1 MVQNTYIKPTRDPS
15 IDDTRPKT
23 QKRGSVRIRT
33 HARRLQIRRVRTSL
47 APDVVVTRRRPTME
61 APRTVDEVYGNFNAR
76 RAGLIKALTS
86 GACVDARVV
95 VGVAKMMMRGCA
107 TTDFVMINDAF

>member
-1 MVQNTYIKPTRDPS
+1 MVQNTYIKPISTRHD
-15 IDDTRPKT
+15 PKT
-23 QKRGSVRIRT
+23 HAVVSASAPT
-33 HARRLQIRRVRTSL
+33 HADCRSVGRVRTSL

-86 GACVDARVV
+86 GACVDAR
-95 VGVAKMMMRGCA
+95 A
-107 TTDFVMINDAF
+107 TSSASRR

>member
-1 MVQNTYIKPTRDPS
+1 
-15 IDDTRPKT
+15 
-23 QKRGSVRIRT
+23 
-33 HARRLQIRRVRTSL
+33 
-47 APDVVVTRRRPTME
+47 ME

-86 GACVDARVV
+86 GACVDARATSI
-95 VGVAKMMMRGCA
+95 GVAKMMMRGCA

>member
-1 MVQNTYIKPTRDPS
+1 
-15 IDDTRPKT
+15 
-23 QKRGSVRIRT
+23 
-33 HARRLQIRRVRTSL
+33 
-47 APDVVVTRRRPTME
+47 ME

-86 GACVDARVV
+86 GACKIDARDV

-107 TTDFVMINDAF
+107 TTDFIVMINDAF

>member
-1 MVQNTYIKPTRDPS
+1 M
-15 IDDTRPKT
+15 
-23 QKRGSVRIRT
+23 
-33 HARRLQIRRVRTSL
+33 
-47 APDVVVTRRRPTME
+47 
-61 APRTVDEVYGNFNAR
+61 YGNFNAR

-86 GACVDARVV
+86 GACKIDARDVG

>member
-1 MVQNTYIKPTRDPS
+1 
-15 IDDTRPKT
+15 
-23 QKRGSVRIRT
+23 
-33 HARRLQIRRVRTSL
+33 
-47 APDVVVTRRRPTME
+47 ME

-95 VGVAKMMMRGCA
+95 VVGVAKMMMRGCA
-107 TTDFVMINDAF
+107 TTDFVMINAREC

>member
-1 MVQNTYIKPTRDPS
+1 
-15 IDDTRPKT
+15 
-23 QKRGSVRIRT
+23 
-33 HARRLQIRRVRTSL
+33 
-47 APDVVVTRRRPTME
+47 ME

-86 GACVDARVV
+86 GACVDVDARDV

>member
-1 MVQNTYIKPTRDPS
+1 
-15 IDDTRPKT
+15 
-23 QKRGSVRIRT
+23 
-33 HARRLQIRRVRTSL
+33 
-47 APDVVVTRRRPTME
+47 ME

-86 GACVDARVV
+86 GACVDARDV

>member
-1 MVQNTYIKPTRDPS
+1 M
-15 IDDTRPKT
+15 
-23 QKRGSVRIRT
+23 
-33 HARRLQIRRVRTSL
+33 
-47 APDVVVTRRRPTME
+47 
-61 APRTVDEVYGNFNAR
+61 YGNFNAR

-95 VGVAKMMMRGCA
+95 VGVGVAKMMMRGCA

>member
-1 MVQNTYIKPTRDPS
+1 MVQNTYIKPISTRHD
-15 IDDTRPKT
+15 PKT
-23 QKRGSVRIRT
+23 HAVVSASAPT
-33 HARRLQIRRVRTSL
+33 HADCRSVGRVRTSL

-86 GACVDARVV
+86 GACVDVDARVV
-95 VGVAKMMMRGCA
+95 GVGVAKMMMRGCA